1 MAERCLTVAPAMRI
15 NTDYKLAI
23 LTLPSPASKPDSEL
37 LPLQKVQLAILEQ
50 SGELNSRLMDKNE
63 EEADKLNGR

>member
-1 MAERCLTVAPAMRI
+1 MAPAMRI